1 MAKNTQQN
9 QQNKTTIKDNYV
21 GTLVGQSSSN
31 EFRLAV
37 TPEAIKEQ
45 DIIAVDAE
53 LNVKEIDTSE
63 KIRIWAKVQKIER
76 LNPLFPEESGHELA
90 FTRTNPFDTVM
101 SLSREMVTATCQILG
116 YESEDNPTT
125 GKLKKL
131 RYPPKP
137 ATRAY
142 RPSSKDIARIVVGEL
157 EEKKKND
164 KSDRGLDIATLSNR
178 PDIDVRVDG
187 HAIVTRHLAILAM
200 TGMGKSWTARRII
213 EQLTLKNYPIVIFD
227 PHGDYTGLGDIPEMQ
242 HKVKRYYAQFPVFEQ
257 DSDTIA
263 SIVSS
268 LGYKLTDTMEARFD
282 DVFKAASCFI
292 VDDVDEMKEKI
303 NWLSEITK
311 KPELKQFGIQPNL
324 WLIANLAEAGE
335 IVLENE
341 PKPSNKQS
349 KTNNEDAHNSEHK
362 NKLQEWGWTGFT
374 KYTGTDKKTLEGIKK
389 RTYKA
394 AKVLK
399 RMEDTSK
406 KYTSLAEPLPNDRK
420 KLVNYEQISIIS
432 LAGYTDEF
440 RATIY
445 SIIADDI
452 FEAKL
457 KNELTYPVF
466 LVLEEAH
473 NFAPGKPN
481 TTAEQKAITVTKQI
495 AQEGRKFG
503 VGLMLISQRPSR
515 LDETTL
521 AMCNSYI
528 IMRMLNPADQSFVRK
543 VIESLGEEETKMLP
557 DLDVGEAI
565 LSGQFTSFPIL
576 VKMKQPQS
584 KGEREEKNAFDSL
597 EEEYQK
603 SKIK

>member
-1 MAKNTQQN
+1 MVKSTQKNQPV
-9 QQNKTTIKDNYV
+9 NKENYV
-21 GTLVGQSSSN
+21 GTLVGESTSR

-53 LNVKEIDTSE
+53 LNAKEKNTSE

-101 SLSREMVTATCQILG
+101 SLSREMVTAVCKILG
-116 YESEDNPTT
+116 YESQDNPTS

-137 ATRAY
+137 ASNAY
-142 RPSSKDIARIVVGEL
+142 RPDSTDIARIVVGEL
-157 EEKKKND
+157 EENSKDD
-164 KSDRGLDIATLSNR
+164 KSKRGLDIATLSNR
-178 PDIDVRVDG
+178 PEIDVKVDG

-200 TGMGKSWTARRII
+200 TGAGKSWTARRII
-213 EQLTLKNYPIVIFD
+213 EQLALKNYPIVIFD
-227 PHGDYTGLGDIPEMQ
+227 PHGDYTGLGNVPEIQ

-268 LGYKLTDTMEARFD
+268 LGYKLTDTMETRFD

-292 VDDVDEMKEKI
+292 VDDVEEMKERI
-303 NWLSEITK
+303 NSLSEITK
-311 KPELKQFGIQPNL
+311 KPELKQFGVKPNL

-341 PKPSNKQS
+341 PKPSGKQS
-349 KTNNEDAHNSEHK
+349 KTNNEDVHNNEHK
-362 NKLQEWGWTGFT
+362 NKLQEWGWSGFT

-420 KLVNYEQISIIS
+420 KLVNYGQISIIS

-457 KNELTYPVF
+457 KNELTYPA
-466 LVLEEAH
+466 LLLLEEAH

-481 TTAEQKAITVTKQI
+481 TTAEQNAITVTKQI

-576 VKMKQPQS
+576 VKMKQPES

-603 SKIK
+603 SKKTNN

>member
-1 MAKNTQQN
+1 MAKVSKPN
-9 QQNKTTIKDNYV
+9 QQIMNNDKYV
-21 GTLVGQSSSN
+21 GTLVGESTSS

-53 LNVKEIDTSE
+53 LNDREQNKSE

-76 LNPLFPEESGHELA
+76 LNPLFPEESGHEIA
-90 FTRTNPFDTVM
+90 YTRTNPVDTVM
-101 SLSREMVTATCQILG
+101 SLSREMVTAICKILG
-116 YESEDNPTT
+116 YESQDNPTS

-137 ATRAY
+137 ASSAY
-142 RPSSKDIARIVVGEL
+142 RPESKDIARIVVGEL
-157 EEKKKND
+157 EENSKND
-164 KSDRGLDIATLSNR
+164 RSNRGLDIATLSNR
-178 PDIDVRVDG
+178 PDIDVKVDG

-200 TGMGKSWTARRII
+200 TGAGKSWTARRII
-213 EQLTLKNYPIVIFD
+213 EQLAIKNYPIVIFD
-227 PHGDYTGLGDIPEMQ
+227 PHGDYTGLGDVPEIK

-268 LGYKLTDTMEARFD
+268 LGYKLTDAMEARFD
-282 DVFKAASCFI
+282 DVFKAASFFI
-292 VDDVDEMKEKI
+292 VDDEDEMKERI
-303 NWLSEITK
+303 NLLSEITK
-311 KPELKQFGIQPNL
+311 KPELKRFGVQPNL

-335 IVLENE
+335 IVLEND
-341 PKPSNKQS
+341 PKPSGKKS
-349 KTNNEDAHNSEHK
+349 TTNNEYPHNNEHK
-362 NKLQEWGWTGFT
+362 NKLEEWGWIGFT

-420 KLVNYEQISIIS
+420 KLVNYGQISIIS

-457 KNELTYPVF
+457 KNELTYPV
-466 LVLEEAH
+466 LLLLEEAH

-481 TTAEQKAITVTKQI
+481 TIAEQNAITVTKQI

-576 VKMKQPQS
+576 VKMKQPES
-584 KGEREEKNAFDSL
+584 KGEREEKNAFDAL

-603 SKIK
+603 SKKQ